1 MSKHI
6 FLTGATGF
14 VGRNLI
20 PRILDDDPEN
30 KLTLLVRATTPTEGQ
45 QRVEESL
52 QLFCKKDDISRLQKR
67 IEIALGDITLPLL
80 GFTPDLYNRL
90 TQKITHVIHSAA
102 NVNFQLPL
110 SQSRLNNVYG
120 TENVLD
126 FAREA
131 FDTGNLK
138 RLAYVSTAYVCGDRE
153 GTIYEDELN
162 GKQHFSNSYEQSK
175 YEAEQKLKYYSSQL
189 PITIFR
195 PSIIVGHSKTG
206 ITSAFNVLYHPLKLL
221 YKGVLK
227 IIPGSPH
234 TQLDVVPI
242 DYVCDAICHIF
253 LNSEQGIGK
262 TFHLTEG
269 SAVASTAGEI
279 VEGAVHF
286 FNRVLPTLKVTF
298 PRFISPVFFHLL
310 RPLSFSSTK
319 VFLNK
324 MEQYIPYLSGQKNF
338 DTSNTRTALAGTT
351 IHPPRLREYF
361 DILLQYCVEVDW
373 GKKLSTNP

>member
-1 MSKHI
+1 MGKHI

-14 VGRNLI
+14 VGSNLI
-20 PRILDDDPEN
+20 PRILDDNPDN
-30 KLTLLVRATTPTEGQ
+30 RLTLLVRATTPAEGQ
-45 QRVEESL
+45 QRVEGSL
-52 QLFCKKDDISRLQKR
+52 QLLGKEDDISRYRKR
-67 IEIALGDITLPLL
+67 IEIAMGDITLPHL
-80 GFTPDLYNRL
+80 GFTADLYKRL
-90 TQKITHVIHSAA
+90 TQQITHVIHSAA

-120 TENVLD
+120 TENIMD
-126 FAREA
+126 FSREA
-131 FDTGNLK
+131 FNTGNLK
-138 RLAYVSTAYVCGDRE
+138 RVAYVSTAYVCGNRD
-153 GTIYEDELN
+153 GTIFEDDLDCR
-162 GKQHFSNSYEQSK
+162 QHFSNSYEQSK
-175 YEAEQKLKYYSSQL
+175 YEAEQKLRYYSCQL

-227 IIPGSPH
+227 IIPGSPY
-234 TQLDVVPI
+234 TPLDVVPI
-242 DYVCDAICHIF
+242 DYVCNAISYIF

-269 SAVASTAGEI
+269 SAIATTAGEI

-286 FNRVLPTLKVTF
+286 FNRVLPTVKVTF
-298 PRFISPVFFHLL
+298 PRFISPVFYHLL
-310 RPLSFSSTK
+310 RPLSFSGTK

-338 DTSNTRTALAGTT
+338 DISNTRTALADTT
-351 IHPPRLREYF
+351 IHAPRLREYF
-361 DILLQYCVEVDW
+361 DILLQYCIEVDW
-373 GKKLSTNP
+373 GKKLSTSY